1 MASVWAFLTV
11 IGAALI
17 HLSLGYNYTV
27 GNMNA
32 YLIPYM
38 GITSGQT
45 VWFHAVVISGQAIGM
60 PLGGLLASKI
70 GFRIVVAVG
79 CILCS
84 SGVALSSLTVQRG
97 LGPFI
102 FTYAVMF
109 GIGMGLPYSV
119 LFTLAADWFPNHR
132 AVVTGIILGGLGMGA
147 LVFTPTQTALINPDS
162 LPNSDPAVKARVT
175 RSFLIFAAVMFA
187 LQIIGFCLIRKCPSS
202 AKGKEDVFSDSGS
215 SENEYQDAPQGSTKD
230 DSDFESEAAVNLK
243 DNDVQNI
250 YNYTIKEAL
259 KSIDFYTIAFIIFL
273 DTVPITLQS
282 SAYKVFGS
290 ENDLQDR
297 YLSTIATCTAIFN
310 CGGRVIWGLICDHV
324 SFKIPLCWF
333 LMQWAILFGTFPAI
347 ATTNVFVY
355 LYPIWVFLLFFS
367 MAGHFVLMPAAC
379 SRIFGPKNTATIYG
393 LLYFTTCP
401 SALILSA
408 IVSVHDI
415 KDNFPLTFY
424 CCCGLC
430 LLGFVLALFLKDK
443 FGKWSHVSRLCSNAC
458 NICRYV
464 PPAAREEAEDE
475 FAEVSAVSNN
485 RIYDN

>member
-1 MASVWAFLTV
+1 MASVWGFLTV
-11 IGAALI
+11 LGAALI

-38 GITSGQT
+38 GVTSGQT
-45 VWFHAVVISGQAIGM
+45 VWIHAVVISGQAIGM
-60 PLGGLLASKI
+60 PIGGMLTAKI
-70 GFRIVVAVG
+70 GFRIVVAIG
-79 CILCS
+79 CLLT
-84 SGVALSSLTVQRG
+84 SGGIALSALTVRHG

-119 LFTLAADWFPNHR
+119 LFTLAADWFPKHR

-147 LVFTPTQTALINPDS
+147 LVFTPTQTALINPENK
-162 LPNSDPAVKARVT
+162 PNFDPSVKARVPN
-175 RSFLIFAAVMFA
+175 SFLILAAVMFG
-187 LQIIGFCLIRKCPSS
+187 LQIIGYCLIRKCPSS
-202 AKGKEDVFSDSGS
+202 DGDGTDIFSESKEFEHKED
-215 SENEYQDAPQGSTKD
+215 P
-230 DSDFESEAAVNLK
+230 DFESEAAVNIK
-243 DNDVQNI
+243 ESEVHEI
-250 YNYTIKEAL
+250 YNYTVKEAL
-259 KSIDFYTIAFIIFL
+259 KSIDFYTIALIIFF

-290 ENDLQDR
+290 ANNLEDR
-297 YLSTIATCTAIFN
+297 FLSTIATCTAIFN
-310 CGGRVIWGLICDHV
+310 CSGRVIWGLICDHV
-324 SFKIPLCWF
+324 SFKIPLGCF
-333 LMQWAILFGTFPAI
+333 LVIWGVLFGTFPVI
-347 ATTNVFVY
+347 ARAPTHVFQG
-355 LYPIWVFLLFFS
+355 LYPVWVFLLFFS

-379 SRIFGPKNTATIYG
+379 SRIFGPKNTATTYG

-401 SALILSA
+401 SALILAA

-415 KDNFPLTFY
+415 KNDFPLTFY

-430 LLGFVLALFLKDK
+430 LLSFVLSLFLKDK
-443 FGKWSHVSRLCSNAC
+443 FGKLSNVTRLCTNAC

-464 PPAAREEAEDE
+464 PPAVKDVDDNDD
-475 FAEVSAVSNN
+475 AEVSVVSNN